1 MLLGERKWYRTM
13 DSSDAGFVRKCCFL
27 AWVLVF
33 CAPPAIAQGFGEEP
47 YIFLQ
52 KYVGCS
58 QSDLKGLKRGEPLA
72 KILQT
77 DNPSE
82 VAVFG
87 AIRVNVPAEFFV
99 QKYRD
104 IANFKKS
111 KEVLQI
117 GKFAQPPGLGDIQSL
132 TFDATEINS
141 LKDCIVGA
149 CNMKLT
155 AQMIGRLRK
164 EVNWS
169 ASTSNQQVAEIFRSM
184 LFDYVAS
191 YWAKGNENLAVYEDK
206 KTPARLADQLRSLL
220 QASPYLK
227 AYLPGF
233 ENYLANYPNLRL
245 PGSEEFIYW
254 SKEQFGVKPV
264 VSVSHVT
271 IHKISDQNNTSVVIG
286 SKQIFAN
293 HYFTTSLGLAAFTR
307 VPGSGNEV
315 SGYLMYLN
323 RSRVDL
329 LGGFLSFLKRWVLNR
344 RLRQGLEDNL
354 LLMKKRLES
363 GYAA

>member
-1 MLLGERKWYRTM
+1 M
-13 DSSDAGFVRKCCFL
+13 DSSDPGFSKWCCL
-27 AWVLVF
+27 LVWILVI
-33 CAPPAIAQGFGEEP
+33 CAPPAIAQGSSEEP
-47 YIFLQ
+47 YIFLR

-58 QSDLKGLKRGEPLA
+58 QSDLSALSRGEPLA

-77 DNPSE
+77 DNPNE

-104 IANFKKS
+104 IVNFKKG

-117 GKFAQPPGLGDIQSL
+117 GKFAQPPELGDLQSL
-132 TFDATEINS
+132 TLDAAETSS
-141 LKDCIVGA
+141 LKSCIAGV
-149 CNMKLT
+149 CSMKLT
-155 AQMIGRLRK
+155 SQMIDRLHK
-164 EVNWS
+164 QVDWS
-169 ASTSNQQVAEIFRSM
+169 VSTSNQQVTEVFRSM
-184 LFDYVAS
+184 LLDYVAN

-206 KTPARLADQLRSLL
+206 KTPVRLGDQLWSLL

-227 AYLPGF
+227 AYVPEF
-233 ENYLANYPNLRL
+233 EKYLANYPNSRL
-245 PGSEEFIYW
+245 PGGEDFIYW

-271 IHKISDQNNTSVVIG
+271 IDRIADNNNPSIVIG

-315 SGYLMYLN
+315 GGYLMYLN

-329 LGGFLSFLKRWVLNR
+329 LGGFFSFLKRWVLNR

-354 LLMKKRLES
+354 RLVKKRLET
-363 GYAA
+363 GYAP

>member
-1 MLLGERKWYRTM
+1 ME
-13 DSSDAGFVRKCCFL
+13 SSDAGFLKRCCFL
-27 AWVLVF
+27 VWVLASCV
-33 CAPPAIAQGFGEEP
+33 PPAVAQGSDEEP
-47 YIFLQ
+47 YTFLR
-52 KYVGCS
+52 KYIGCS
-58 QSDLKGLKRGEPLA
+58 QSDLSALSRGEPLA

-77 DNPSE
+77 DNPIE

-87 AIRVNVPAEFFV
+87 AIRVNVPAELFI

-104 IANFKKS
+104 IVNFKKS

-117 GKFAQPPGLGDIQSL
+117 AKFAQPPALEDLQSL
-132 TFDATEINS
+132 ALDPAETSS
-141 LKDCIVGA
+141 LKNCIVGS

-155 AQMIGRLRK
+155 SQMIDRLHR

-169 ASTSNQQVAEIFRSM
+169 ASGSNQQITELFRSM
-184 LFDYVAS
+184 LFNYVAN

-206 KTPARLADQLRSLL
+206 KAPVRLGAQLRSLL

-227 AYLPGF
+227 AYLPEF
-233 ENYLANYPNLRL
+233 ETYLANYPISRL
-245 PGSEEFIYW
+245 PGGEDFIYW

-271 IHKISDQNNTSVVIG
+271 IDKIGEESNMSIVIG

-307 VPGSGNEV
+307 IPGSGTKS

-329 LGGFLSFLKRWVLNR
+329 LSGFFSFLKRWILNR

-354 LLMKKRLES
+354 RMMKKRLERQPEH
-363 GYAA
+363 

>member
-1 MLLGERKWYRTM
+1 M
-13 DSSDAGFVRKCCFL
+13 DSPDAGFLKGCCL
-27 AWVLVF
+27 LGWILVL
-33 CAPPAIAQGFGEEP
+33 CAPPAMAQGSDEES
-47 YIFLQ
+47 YTFLR

-58 QSDLKGLKRGEPLA
+58 QSDLSALSRGEPLA

-77 DNPSE
+77 DNPNE

-99 QKYRD
+99 QQYRD

-117 GKFAQPPGLGDIQSL
+117 GKFAQPPALGVLQSL
-132 TFDATEINS
+132 TLDAAETNS
-141 LKDCIVGA
+141 LKDCIVGS

-155 AQMIGRLRK
+155 AQMIDRLHR
-164 EVNWS
+164 EVDWS
-169 ASTSNQQVAEIFRSM
+169 ASTSNQQVTEIFRSL
-184 LFDYVAS
+184 LFDYVAN
-191 YWAKGNENLAVYEDK
+191 YWAKGTESLAVYEDK
-206 KTPARLADQLRSLL
+206 KAPVRLGDQLRPLL

-227 AYLPGF
+227 AYVPEF
-233 ENYLANYPNLRL
+233 EKYLTNYANSRL
-245 PGSEEFIYW
+245 PGGEDFIYW

-271 IHKISDQNNTSVVIG
+271 IDKIADKNNTSIVIG

-307 VPGSGNEV
+307 VPGSGIKAG
-315 SGYLMYLN
+315 GYLMYLN

-329 LGGFLSFLKRWVLNR
+329 LSGFFSFLKRWVLNR

-354 LLMKKRLES
+354 RLMKKRLEG